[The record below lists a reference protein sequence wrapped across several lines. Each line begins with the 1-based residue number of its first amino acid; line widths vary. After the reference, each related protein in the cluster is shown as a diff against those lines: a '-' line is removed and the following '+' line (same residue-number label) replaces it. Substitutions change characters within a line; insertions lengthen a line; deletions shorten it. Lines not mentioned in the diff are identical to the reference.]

1 MTIVSL
7 RHAYQPLRPDLD
19 GFLFSLVGK
28 ERGGVPLSMIS
39 ALTQLGLDPW
49 EEAARLSSL
58 DRREA
63 VEQLARLIAELPNAG
78 RPLPDARCIA
88 GDLVEQL
95 PKFCRTASPPRRVK
109 RRWRRRWLIPSRE
122 AYFYTLCAA
131 VAVAALLSIL
141 LHRGF

>member
-1 MTIVSL
+1 MSL
-7 RHAYQPLRPDLD
+7 RNAYRPLRPDLD
-19 GFLFSLVGK
+19 GFLFSQVGE
-28 ERGGVPLSMIS
+28 ERRGVPLSMIS

-63 VEQLARLIAELPNAG
+63 IEQLARLIAELPNAG

-95 PKFCRTASPPRRVK
+95 PKFGHPAPTPRPVK
-109 RRWRRRWLIPSRE
+109 RRWRRRWQIPSRE
-122 AYFYTLCAA
+122 ACFYGLCAA